1 MSDQPFSL
9 LQNLAKA
16 ETSSSERTDD
26 KVAFVSAMEKMGIS
40 SVFDIVR
47 RAKPA
52 FVRELLQYSDANGDL
67 AYENARC
74 YATQIVRLYRNQLVS
89 SGRTQTLTQRTGVRS
104 LVDIGPSFPN
114 LFKENWDLF
123 CKVGAIE
130 ARDSPA
136 AYLTALYRFAMEELE
151 GSSAEPDRIHLNT
164 RRPDLK
170 DLLIDNQTT
179 YTSIPTLEIVNTVLE
194 KAIGA
199 YTNTVEGLKGKSIY
213 QLVAE
218 KQHPFQFPYNFHH
231 RQISLGLAG
240 KKPILGELSYRISF
254 QVPATSPGSNAYGA
268 VQSGSAWAQI
278 MMSGTGPEQQA
289 LVLAPA
295 LPEADESL
303 ITQFFKN
310 KYGTLYVSGAGNP
323 LNSLKIFN
331 EKTGLSGNAVEA
343 LLATG
348 DHSPHPSP
356 NVQAAGAASTPQ
368 TAQPTDS
375 DIAAAHSAKYGAS
388 YVNGPT
394 DTAAMELGLDAQQK
408 RQLLNTSLDRFDRMQ
423 RMIRLQRWLNI
434 PFAQLDTLLMA
445 IIRSEGAANPGNAL
459 TENTL
464 RALGVYRYLNRRYS
478 IEPQEFAGFF
488 HQLSAY
494 TSQGHLSMFD
504 RVFNNP
510 VLFDTPLV
518 LDGRQVW
525 LTSGDSPSNK
535 TLTQICA
542 ALGLEHTR
550 ESLWPILI
558 DTRNAYAG
566 ADQAFR
572 RTLSMISS
580 MYRQTRIASMF
591 GLTAPASRALVDLLG
606 GESYRSLVVKGTIRN
621 AVGETADQAS
631 APDVLDI
638 LMQLDWAVDWLNET
652 GRDVWTLR
660 RQLAVDT
667 VEPSVSQSLLDQ
679 LEQLGKEA
687 RETVLT
693 GQQLSALNLPAKDDN
708 DVAIDWWGSVLAPLI
723 EAHGL
728 VKALPL
734 TLEGNVAD
742 DMDALLAVQLEPVAL
757 DAPSKEMARTRLG
770 EFLFKGYVIQ
780 HRLMEGL
787 LQSSAGV
794 PLDRCETIMRW
805 AGTSADVF
813 LGQAIDTA
821 TGASLSLPLIDG
833 SQELI
838 DTLMTLHRY
847 AEVNQ
852 QLGLSAQA
860 LRTFLV
866 NPAWLHAS
874 LAAPLP
880 LSLTSLYVL
889 DRYRHLRDNCEQ
901 PEATLLAYFLL
912 ANNGGTPDQCDA
924 QLAVLT
930 GWSTTELARARTQ
943 LGSIAKSMHQVDW
956 IKRMQ
961 DTCNST
967 GLSADQLLDATELT
981 SASTID
987 QWKQVG
993 DAVMGTNR

>member
-9 LQNLAKA
+9 LQNLAKTEA
-16 ETSSSERTDD
+16 PSSERTDG

-89 SGRTQTLTQRTGVRS
+89 SGRTQNLTQRTGVRS

-123 CKVGAIE
+123 CKVGTIE
-130 ARDSPA
+130 AKDSPA

-151 GSSAEPDRIHLNT
+151 GSSAETNRIHLDA

-170 DLLIDNQTT
+170 DLLIDQQTT
-179 YTSIPTLEIVNTVLE
+179 YTPLSTLEIVNTVLE
-194 KAIGA
+194 KAIMA
-199 YTNTVEGLKGKSIY
+199 YTGTVDGLKGKSIY
-213 QLVAE
+213 QLVSE

-231 RQISLGLAG
+231 QQISLGLAG

-254 QVPATSPGSNAYGA
+254 QVPATSPGNNAYGA
-268 VQSGSAWAQI
+268 VQSSSNRAQM

-295 LPEADESL
+295 LPEADETL

-310 KYGTLYVSGAGNP
+310 KYGTLYISGAGNP

-331 EKTGLSGNAVEA
+331 EKTGLPGDAVEA

-348 DHSPHPSP
+348 DKAPHPSP
-356 NVQAAGAASTPQ
+356 NVQAAGAASTPE
-368 TAQPTDS
+368 TGQPTDS
-375 DIAAAHSAKYGAS
+375 GIAADHSAKYGAS

-394 DTAAMELGLDAQQK
+394 ATAAMALGLDAQQN

-423 RMIRLQRWLNI
+423 RMIRLQRWLDI
-434 PFAQLDTLLMA
+434 PFAPLDTLVMA
-445 IIRSEGAANPGNAL
+445 IIRSEGAANAGSVLN
-459 TENTL
+459 ENTL
-464 RALGVYRYLNRRYS
+464 RALGVYRYLSRHYS
-478 IEPQEFAGFF
+478 IEPEAFAGFF

-494 TSQGHLSMFD
+494 ASQGRLSMYD

-510 VLFDTPLV
+510 ILFDTPLV
-518 LDGRQVW
+518 LNGSPIW

-535 TLTQICA
+535 TLAQICA
-542 ALGLEHTR
+542 ALGLEYTR
-550 ESLWPILI
+550 ESLWPILT
-558 DTRNAYAG
+558 DTRDAYAG
-566 ADQAFR
+566 ADKPLL
-572 RTLSMISS
+572 RTLSMMSS
-580 MYRQTRIASMF
+580 MYRQARIASMF
-591 GLTAPASRALVDLLG
+591 GLSAAAGRALVDLLG
-606 GESYRSLVVKGTIRN
+606 GESYRSQVVKGTVRN
-621 AVGETADQAS
+621 TTGETAGEAS
-631 APDVLDI
+631 PADLLDI
-638 LMQLDWAVDWLNET
+638 LMQMDWAVRWLNET

-667 VEPSVSQSLLDQ
+667 FEPTVSQSLLDQ
-679 LEQLGKEA
+679 LEQLGKDASES
-687 RETVLT
+687 VLT
-693 GQQLSALNLPAKDDN
+693 EPQLRTLSLPAKDDN
-708 DVAIDWWGSVLAPLI
+708 DATIDWWGTVLAPLVDT
-723 EAHGL
+723 HGL

-734 TLEGNVAD
+734 TLEGNVAAD
-742 DMDALLAVQLEPVAL
+742 IDTLLAVQLEPVAL
-757 DAPSKEMARTRLG
+757 DAITKETARTRLG
-770 EFLFKGYVIQ
+770 EYLFKGYVIQ

-787 LQSSAGV
+787 LLASAGV
-794 PLDRCETIMRW
+794 PLDRCETVMRW

-813 LGQAIDTA
+813 LGTAIDTVA
-821 TGASLSLPLIDG
+821 GTSLSLPLAAG
-833 SQELI
+833 SEELI
-838 DTLMTLHRY
+838 APLMTLHRY

-866 NPAWLHAS
+866 NPEWLHVS
-874 LAAPLP
+874 LTAPLT

-889 DRYRHLRDNCEQ
+889 DRYRHWRDNCGQ
-901 PEATLLAYFLL
+901 PESALLAYFML
-912 ANNGGTPDQCDA
+912 ANNGGTPGQCDA
-924 QLAVLT
+924 QLALLT
-930 GWSTTELARARTQ
+930 RWSTTELARARTQ
-943 LGSIAKSMHQVDW
+943 LGSPARSMHQVDW
-956 IKRMQ
+956 LKRMQ
-961 DTCNST
+961 DTCALT
-967 GLSADQLLDATELT
+967 GLSADQLLAATELT
-981 SASTID
+981 SASTLD
-987 QWKQVG
+987 QWKKVG
-993 DAVMGTNR
+993 DDVMGTSR